1 MSSSRHKLDGTRSDQ
16 CPLTAVPTLMA
27 ISLVREKILQPL
39 LADLTS
45 ASTPNA
51 VTNPL
56 DQHDANLQT
65 ELQRLMNTL
74 GIAA

>member
-1 MSSSRHKLDGTRSDQ
+1 M
-16 CPLTAVPTLMA
+16 AV
-27 ISLVREKILQPL
+27 SLVREKILQPL
-39 LADLTS
+39 LTGLTS
-45 ASTPNA
+45 SSSIPNT

-65 ELQRLMNTL
+65 ELHQLMNTL